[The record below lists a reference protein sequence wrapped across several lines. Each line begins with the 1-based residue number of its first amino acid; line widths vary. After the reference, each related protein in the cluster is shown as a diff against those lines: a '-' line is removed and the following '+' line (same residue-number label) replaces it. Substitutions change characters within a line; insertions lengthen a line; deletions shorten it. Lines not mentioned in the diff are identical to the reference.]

1 MKLVLLAGSPSA
13 NSRSTR
19 LLQHLGDRLASCG
32 FAPQLLQVR
41 DLPATA
47 LLHAD
52 FGDAGIV
59 AAREAIAQAD
69 AIVVAT
75 PIYQASF
82 SGALKAFLDLLPQ
95 TALTGKPVLPLAVG
109 GSQSHMLA
117 IDYALRPVLAALGS
131 PHVLPGIYAAESQ
144 IKVQGE
150 SGPTSGLILDAAIA
164 ERVANGIGQLAAS
177 LHHPLSPAEPAP
189 ALMRFA

>member
-1 MKLVLLAGSPSA
+1 MNLVLLAGSPSA

-19 LLQHLGDRLASCG
+19 LLQHVGDRLASCG

-41 DLPATA
+41 DLPAAA

-52 FGDAGIV
+52 FGDTGIR
-59 AAREAIAQAD
+59 AACDAIAQAD
-69 AIVVAT
+69 ALVIAT
-75 PIYQASF
+75 PIYQASY
-82 SGALKAFLDLLPQ
+82 SGVLKAFLDLLPQ

-131 PHVLPGIYAAESQ
+131 PHILPGIYAAESQ
-144 IKVQGE
+144 IRVRGE
-150 SGPTSGLILDAAIA
+150 SSPISGLILEASIA

-177 LHHPLSPAEPAP
+177 LRHPTFEPAP
-189 ALMRFA
+189 ALLRLA